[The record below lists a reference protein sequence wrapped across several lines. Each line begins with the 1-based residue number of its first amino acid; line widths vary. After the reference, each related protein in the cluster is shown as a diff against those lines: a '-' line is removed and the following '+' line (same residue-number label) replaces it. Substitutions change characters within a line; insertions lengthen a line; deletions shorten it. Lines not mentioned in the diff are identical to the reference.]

1 MATLITPRPLPAP
14 ALILYPETDGQP
26 MAESDVHA
34 RYMIDVRVALEQ
46 HFADQADV
54 YVSGNL
60 FLYYE
65 EGDPGQVVA
74 PDVFVVRG
82 VAKRQRPIYKLW
94 EEGVMPQFILE
105 ITSRSTRKHDL
116 GVKRGLYAMLGVQ
129 EYFLFDPLGD
139 YLAPRLQGFRLEEGS
154 YTALT
159 PDAQGDLTSAS
170 LGLELRLRDGEL
182 RFYDARAGRWLP
194 TPGELAAA
202 LRDEAARRELAEQR
216 AAAAETKLVRLR
228 EQLARRSGQ
237 ADVEAGDQA

>member
-14 ALILYPETDGQP
+14 ALVLYPETDGQP

-34 RYMIDVRVALEQ
+34 RFMIDVRVALEQ
-46 HFADQADV
+46 HFAAQPDV

-74 PDVFVVRG
+74 PDVFVVQG
-82 VAKRQRPIYKLW
+82 VAKQQRPIYKLW

-139 YLAPRLQGFRLEEGS
+139 YLTPRLQGFSLAEGG

-159 PDAQGDLTSAS
+159 PDAQGGLASAA
-170 LGLELRLRDGEL
+170 LGLDLRLRDGEL
-182 RFYDARAGRWLP
+182 RFYDPRGGRWLS
-194 TPGELAAA
+194 TPDEMAAA
-202 LRDEAARRELAEQR
+202 LQDEAARRELAEQR
-216 AAAAETKLVRLR
+216 ASAAEAELAQLR
-228 EQLARRSGQ
+228 AQLARQSNSQ
-237 ADVEAGDQA
+237 DSDHAQP